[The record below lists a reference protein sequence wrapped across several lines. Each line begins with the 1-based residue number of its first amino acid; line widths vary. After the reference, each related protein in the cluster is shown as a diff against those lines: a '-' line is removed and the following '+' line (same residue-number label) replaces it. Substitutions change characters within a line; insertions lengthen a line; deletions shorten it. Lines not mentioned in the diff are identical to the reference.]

1 MDFTQKIYYNNKPLI
16 VAADVEALRL
26 AHPLLGGYVVA
37 ADNAS
42 PDYAAAFAMLD
53 DSRTQGV
60 LVQDGSIDVLL
71 AHLSSVY
78 KTIVAGGGLVYN
90 EHGDILMIYRRGK
103 WDLPKGK
110 LDEGETIDECALR
123 EVSEETGVNQLTLG
137 SLLCNTY
144 HIYQEKGRYLLKHTV
159 WFSMKAAGVQNLVPQ
174 PEEDI
179 LEARWVNPRELQPF
193 VGNTY
198 EAIKDVLI
206 HAGMAW

>member
-16 VAADVEALRL
+16 VAADVEAMRQ

-37 ADNAS
+37 AGNNP
-42 PDYAAAFAMLD
+42 PDYADAFALLD
-53 DSRTQGV
+53 DTRTQGV

-71 AHLSSVY
+71 AHLSSLY

-123 EVSEETGVNQLTLG
+123 EVSEETGVHQLTLG

-159 WFSMKAAGVQNLVPQ
+159 WFRMTAAGVQNLVPQ

-179 LEARWVNPRELQPF
+179 LEARWVNPHELHPF